1 MTQPALIALLA
12 ALGLLAHAVCRVWAP
27 LQGHIPLLLVVCLGG
42 VPLLWDL
49 LRKALRGEFGSDL
62 LAGISI
68 VTSVCLQQYLAGA
81 VVVLMLSGGG
91 ALEEYAIGRASS
103 VLQALA
109 ARLPNRAQRKRQGKL
124 EEIGLDQ
131 IVVGDHLVVLP
142 HQAVPV
148 DGVVVEG
155 YGRINEAYLTGEP
168 YESSKVPGSQV
179 LSGSINGD
187 TSLVIRAEKLPQ
199 DSRYA
204 KIMRVMQDSQ
214 QRRPRMRRLGDQ
226 LGAWY
231 TPLGVS
237 IALLAW
243 WWSGQPVRFLS
254 VLVIATPCPLLIAIP
269 VAIIGAIS
277 LAARRGIIIRDAA
290 SLESA
295 GTCKTMILDKTG
307 TLTYGRPELTDIQVL
322 EPYDRE
328 RVLSWA
334 ASLERYSRHP
344 LSKAVQRAAEQS
356 GCALEEAGQISEPP
370 GRGIEGRL
378 GERDIALVG
387 RKHLTPEQS
396 GLLQSKESGLE
407 AVLLVNGQP
416 AACLHFR
423 DQPRRDTSAF
433 LKHLHARHGFERL
446 MIVSGDRAREVNY
459 LAEQVG
465 LTSMDG
471 VTTEVHAGQSPEQK
485 LDIVRAETAR
495 KPSLYLGDGINDAP
509 ALTAAT
515 VGLAMGQHS
524 EITSEAAAAVIL
536 DSSLRKV
543 DEFLHI
549 GQRLRRVAL
558 QSALGGILLSLLG
571 MLLAAAGYLT
581 PVQGAIGQEL
591 IDLAAVLN
599 ALRTSLTPKGLSDYS
614 AESGAGELGASKT

>member
-1 MTQPALIALLA
+1 MSQQALIALMAAVGLVGHGLCYWLA
-12 ALGLLAHAVCRVWAP
+12 PEAKDV
-27 LQGHIPLLLVVCLGG
+27 PLLLVVALGG
-42 VPLLWDL
+42 LPLLWEL
-49 LRKALRGEFGSDL
+49 LVKALKGEFGSDL

-68 VTSVCLQQYLAGA
+68 LSSVALHQYLAGA

-91 ALEEYAIGRASS
+91 ALEEYALGRASS
-103 VLQALA
+103 VLRALA
-109 ARLPNRAQRKRQGKL
+109 ARLPNRAQRKRDGQL

-131 IVVGDHLVVLP
+131 IVLGDLLVVLP

-148 DGVVVEG
+148 DGLVVEG
-155 YGRINEAYLTGEP
+155 YGRVNEAYLTGEP

-187 TSLVIRAEKLPQ
+187 TSLVIRTEKLPH

-204 KIMRVMQDSQ
+204 RIMRVMQDSQ

-231 TPLGVS
+231 TPLGLL
-237 IALLAW
+237 IAGLAW
-243 WWSGQPVRFLS
+243 WWSGDPLRFLA

-290 SLESA
+290 TLESV
-295 GTCKTMILDKTG
+295 GHCKVMILDKTG
-307 TLTYGRPELTDIQVL
+307 TLTYGRPELTDIEVL
-322 EPYDRE
+322 EPYDRQ

-344 LSKAVQRAAEQS
+344 LSQAVQSAAQQS
-356 GCALEEAGQISEPP
+356 GCPLVEAEEISEPP
-370 GRGIEGRL
+370 GRGIQGRL
-378 GERDIALVG
+378 GGHQVALLG
-387 RKHLTPEQS
+387 RKQLTPEQS
-396 GLLQSKESGLE
+396 ARLEAKDSGLE
-407 AVLLVNGQP
+407 AILLVDGEP
-416 AACLHFR
+416 AACLRFR
-423 DQPRRDTSAF
+423 DQPRTDTAAF
-433 LKHLHARHGFERL
+433 LEHLNGRHGFQKL

-459 LAEQVG
+459 LAEKVG
-465 LTSMDG
+465 LHSLGG
-471 VTTEVHAGQSPEQK
+471 VTTEVHSGQSPEQK
-485 LDIVRAETAR
+485 LEIVRQETLQR
-495 KPSLYLGDGINDAP
+495 PSLYLGDGINDAP

-524 EITSEAAAAVIL
+524 EITSEAAGAVIL

-549 GQRLRRVAL
+549 GKRLRHVAL
-558 QSALGGILLSLLG
+558 QSALGGIFLSLLG

-581 PVQGAIGQEL
+581 PVQGAVGQEL

-599 ALRTSLTPKGLSDYS
+599 ALRTSLTPRGLSDYS
-614 AESGAGELGASKT
+614 EDGSELPVRS